1 MPQKERKVALA
12 HVVHAADRTVM
23 ALGFSTIDIANTQDT
38 AHADL
43 SQLGLDDTKVC
54 TATRKKRRIFLQ
66 VERGEDKATLV
77 RKMRPS

>member
-1 MPQKERKVALA
+1 MA
-12 HVVHAADRTVM
+12 HVVHAADRSVA
-23 ALGFSTIDIANTQDT
+23 ALGFSTIDVARNEAAQLN
-38 AHADL
+38 L